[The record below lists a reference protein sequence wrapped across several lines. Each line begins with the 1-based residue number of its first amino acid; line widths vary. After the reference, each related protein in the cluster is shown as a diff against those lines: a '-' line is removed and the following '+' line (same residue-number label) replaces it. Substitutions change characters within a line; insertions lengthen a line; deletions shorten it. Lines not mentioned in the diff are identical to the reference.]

1 MLVVHWA
8 DTDLSPSTQLWIPP
22 LDDGPPIVDGVYEQ
36 ILEGPEKMFVG
47 SQPSRLPEPVDRAMA
62 EASLRVAAG
71 LQAMGYVGRCSFD
84 FIVEGDPHDQFHAR
98 FTECNGRWGGT
109 STPMHLVDRLF
120 PDGRPHYVAQDWVH
134 PGMVGCTLLEL
145 LKLLEPALY
154 DVRTG
159 RGRFALYTVGPL
171 VDKGKFDIV
180 SIGEPAEALDGIHEV
195 LPRLLG
201 LS

>member
-1 MLVVHWA
+1 
-8 DTDLSPSTQLWIPP
+8 
-22 LDDGPPIVDGVYEQ
+22 
-36 ILEGPEKMFVG
+36 
-47 SQPSRLPEPVDRAMA
+47 
-62 EASLRVAAG
+62 
-71 LQAMGYVGRCSFD
+71 
-84 FIVEGDPHDQFHAR
+84 
-98 FTECNGRWGGT
+98 
-109 STPMHLVDRLF
+109 MHLVDRLF

-159 RGRFALYTVGPL
+159 RGRFALYNVGPL